1 MKGSRAKKILARCVA
16 LSLASILFMTDASA
30 AAKHIYVWGVR
41 SINDRGS
48 SDVKISMDDMEKDY
62 SGYLQSDGLVEY
74 FHKDRGEIPKANMTE
89 ALAWLIENQIISRDS
104 VITVSNVSAI
114 PVTRITKEDISAKMY
129 RDVTRSDALMY
140 IYKCT
145 FGPLTGRVIGVETQ
159 NIRTD
164 NGVEKTLH
172 QMFLDHDY
180 YETISEPIAG
190 IIQQGNTGGDFSVQ
204 QSCVTTPDGHYD
216 HQTTSGVGGSAGH
229 QELGVIHYNNENKW
243 RYTSQGDK
251 VVTVFG
257 DTNIFVSDIDISQQ
271 ANTGS
276 GQMGSIVGSSH
287 DGESVG
293 SVDQDDHSRDS
304 VTGEWSS
311 QTGNHN
317 NQNTGFGGTGGINAG
332 INIDMDYKE
341 IYYTPAS
348 DVLFYHTTDVV
359 EMYLQSLQSK
369 GIIEFEKSLRTE
381 QYDQMFTPLTEDGA
395 PMASWS
401 GDADPYIVNL
411 RTGKHRRA
419 ENVSYAPTSKVLG
432 KLYSIDYNT
441 QSFTIR
447 RTPLFESE
455 TGYFTTEQVNRMDVY
470 RYIYNMVSANEKKLT
485 ALESEIVNYKYG
497 LQYGDGLPEG
507 DLEVIKFLVAKG
519 ILNYDGSDELS
530 GLYAPMT
537 WSQLIPILYRVA
549 NKNARLDFSQIQLT
563 DSEQAWKAQGFLP
576 SSLSVKSSGSMSQLE
591 FRYTDEYLA
600 SMVPDIDP
608 NGADQGIGGGVQQM
622 SMRSTTV
629 TAPKHKTWLDCLSEF
644 FFGAPE
650 PETVLPVQLLEA
662 GAPNLDVD
670 NLNRQYQA
678 RAVQVQNNPF
688 VLYVDAVDDKVA
700 DIVYTTNSGSLCLN
714 HRLYFDFMGA
724 VHVNNDD
731 SLDEFKTLLTQ
742 MDTERRFVYDYIGD
756 TYNANNPKHRLLVE
770 YLQNFHFIAAMRGNA
785 DIANE
790 YKAIVNEWAD
800 NPSDTIK
807 NATGLDESKGW
818 TVSWQDRR
826 KDFQKYV
833 NGELDNMVAGKN
845 MPSNVQYHHVTP
857 GAPGAA
863 AVSDLYSHHCTD
875 VLLALEGSSNE
886 NDVFKI
892 TFDYTTSTG
901 DVEQLELHFKKPPA
915 SSEVVTED
923 DKAAAILNACT
934 VEYQTAVSAQAL
946 ASSQDSAL
954 MAKAGSQLEVMNRHL
969 GINFAQ
975 VGDNGNDID
984 YYDYFSDATLSLYAD
999 PTSLDQGYVK
1009 WSDISAASSGD
1020 IIRQSELILYN
1031 TKTNTTAY
1039 FSYDADPSKT
1049 RAIVGAIVINGDSKY
1064 GVVKKVSENGVDE
1077 IYYHLNAVRQLMS
1090 LSDEKE
1096 CIGGR
1101 SCIAKADEVVA
1112 KNTESYPVT
1121 NSLGTQSSSVQ
1132 AVKAVVHA
1140 DASAGD
1146 AIHSTNPYYKEG
1158 VTLGQY
1164 HYCDFI
1170 SLAQTNRVANIIYR
1184 KFTYTPEPTAGTS
1197 VMQSGRGVAYGVVI
1211 FRPADMDEVGSPAV
1225 SSSTSLQDLLD
1236 APGQAPAGDQTA
1248 WNRNKQLCNDYA
1260 NWIYGTSGISY
1271 VNTGYLVPEVYLF
1284 LIGDAATK
1292 RPPNAIYGTLTEAE
1306 RKAISMGEMG
1316 IVTMGRTAPRRAK
1329 GNADTKVYEPSDSRA
1344 CNYYMDTNY
1353 RAMLS
1358 GDRLFLNEAMFDNIQ
1373 FKYVSGKYTYVL
1385 TNSTQV
1391 MSPFS
1396 VGNVF
1401 TFFNT
1406 ADGREY
1412 GNPTARVTAVSSNG
1426 EVTCQVGPFY
1436 GIPVRYN
1443 GKSTVARS
1451 NLYNASMTLAEG
1463 NWTGKGKGTSTKEK
1477 GVDLWQQFYSDA
1489 TSAGLTKDWIDG
1501 AKGNVITPALFG
1513 SKDSGYTTR
1522 VVFDGSNV
1530 KVYEDDKTVN
1540 ITKAVSVS
1548 TGTQKFN
1555 DVYKALKKQFEDDQK
1570 ITDASSILNR
1580 LYKSE
1585 AYYEIK
1591 FSAWHYTIK
1600 NGVLNYNVNTGMGA
1614 FLNPMLFTSI
1624 NDVLIDGMIDESSG
1638 AIPVN
1643 EIPAGSLLKI
1653 GDYYYQA
1660 VGTSTDQ
1667 KVFVGY
1673 APLYE
1678 YVDKPAVVHAAKAFT
1693 TQMVYAGNQYVNV
1706 SHWMDPVTMLQNGK
1720 QSVALSD
1727 VAKKTLVGDARQK
1740 FSVDFN
1746 GDIKTIETGVEVTGD
1761 SSAMFSPIEIR
1772 FIDGLLAYKSTTVE
1786 QTQASAS
1793 DEQDEQE
1800 KETQE
1805 GGTDTYLLCN
1815 HTQNAMSGAL
1825 DDIPFLTDDVLSVS
1839 LYSVTTDIV
1848 SAGFKMNENAPGL
1861 RGILQLE
1868 FQKIFAGDLITL
1880 ARMLVFLVLIWLCVA
1895 SWMCYFMW
1903 LGNLLPILEAIR
1915 YPSGDRGKKG
1925 VDLMKLVSLGTIS
1938 LDTDFKLGRF
1948 LQYNGILA
1956 ILLCIVM
1963 LTGG

>member
-1 MKGSRAKKILARCVA
+1 MKRIKWKRLLSRCVA
-16 LSLASILFMTDASA
+16 LSLASVLMMSDASA
-30 AAKHIYVWGVR
+30 VMKHVYVWGVR
-41 SINDRGS
+41 SINDSGT
-48 SDVKISMDDMEKDY
+48 SDVKIDLEGLEKQY
-62 SGYLQSDGLVEY
+62 SGYFQSDGLTEY

-89 ALAWLIENQIISRDS
+89 ALAWLIENQVISRDS
-104 VITVSNVSAI
+104 VITVSGINNMPAVSIA
-114 PVTRITKEDISAKMY
+114 KEDIGSKMF

-140 IYKCT
+140 IYKAT
-145 FGPLTGRVIGVETQ
+145 FGPLQGRVLGVETQ
-159 NIRTD
+159 PVRVENGRDDLLLNIMI
-164 NGVEKTLH
+164 N
-172 QMFLDHDY
+172 HDY
-180 YETISEPIAG
+180 LKEMEATSRDE
-190 IIQQGNTGGDFSVQ
+190 IIQSTKPGTGTDGYEYIGNVHIDIGGRGDSGKAEQKIV
-204 QSCVTTPDGHYD
+204 SYID
-216 HQTTSGVGGSAGH
+216 TS
-229 QELGVIHYNNENKW
+229 KW
-243 RYTSQGDK
+243 RYTPQGDK
-251 VVTVFG
+251 VCSIFG
-257 DTNIFVSDIDISQQ
+257 DTNLFISDVDITQDIDTHGTS
-271 ANTGS
+271 GS
-276 GQMGSIVGSSH
+276 HGGG
-287 DGESVG
+287 GL
-293 SVDQDDHSRDS
+293 
-304 VTGEWSS
+304 VTGNG
-311 QTGNHN
+311 QA
-317 NQNTGFGGTGGINAG
+317 I
-332 INIDMDYKE
+332 IDYDTDYKE
-341 IYYTPAS
+341 IFYVPGSDMWLYT
-348 DVLFYHTTDVV
+348 TTDVV

-381 QYDQMFTPLTEDGA
+381 EYDRVFADLSKDGA
-395 PMASWS
+395 SMASWS

-411 RTGKHRRA
+411 HTGSHNRA
-419 ENVSYAPTSKVLG
+419 EKVAYAPTAKVLG
-432 KLYSIDYNT
+432 KSYSINYSN
-441 QSFTIR
+441 QSLTIR

-455 TGYFTTEQVNRMDVY
+455 TGYFTTEQLNRMDVY
-470 RYIYNMVSANEKKLT
+470 RYIFSMVSANEKKLT
-485 ALESEIVNYKYG
+485 ALESDIVNYKYG

-537 WSQLIPILYRVA
+537 WSQLVPILYRVA
-549 NKNARLDFSQIQLT
+549 NKDARLDFSQIQLT

-576 SSLSVKSSGSMSQLE
+576 SSLNIAPSGSMSQLE
-591 FRYTDEYLA
+591 FQYTDEYIANLT
-600 SMVPDIDP
+600 PDLDVNTDNGG
-608 NGADQGIGGGVQQM
+608 NGAQQM
-622 SMRSTTV
+622 SLRSSTV
-629 TAPKHKTWLDCLSEF
+629 LKQKSWLTRLSEL
-644 FFGAPE
+644 FFGTPE
-650 PETVLPVQLLEA
+650 PELPVKTLEN

-670 NLNRQYQA
+670 GANKAALLRQNTEQY
-678 RAVQVQNNPF
+678 NPF
-688 VLYVDAVDDKVA
+688 VLYVSAAPDKVA

-724 VHVNNDD
+724 VHVNGDEGAA
-731 SLDEFKTLLTQ
+731 EFKQFLAD
-742 MDTERRFVYDYIGD
+742 MDKERRYVYDYLGD
-756 TYNANNPKHRLLVE
+756 SYDANNPKHKLLVE
-770 YLQNFHFIAAMRGNA
+770 YLQNFHFIAAMRGNSTTA
-785 DIANE
+785 EE
-790 YKAIVNEWAD
+790 YKQIVNEWAD
-800 NPSDTIK
+800 NPSQTIIS
-807 NATGLDESKGW
+807 ATGLDESKGW
-818 TVSWQDRR
+818 TVSWRDRR
-826 KDFQKYV
+826 DEFRNYV
-833 NGELDNMVAGKN
+833 VEELDKMVAGKN
-845 MPSNVQYHHVTP
+845 MPSNVQYLHTQP

-863 AVSDLYSHHCTD
+863 ALTDLYSRHCTD
-875 VLLALEGSSNE
+875 VLLALEGADSAE
-886 NDVFKI
+886 NTFAI
-892 TFDYTTSTG
+892 TFDYTNSTG
-901 DVEQLELHFKKPPA
+901 EVENLSLKFTKPPT
-915 SSEVVTED
+915 SSTVITD
-923 DKAAAILNACT
+923 DAQAAAILNACSMT
-934 VEYQTAVSAQAL
+934 YNSAVTAQQLAQ
-946 ASSQDSAL
+946 SQDSAL
-954 MAKAGSQLEVMNRHL
+954 MAKAGSQLEVVYRHL
-969 GINFAQ
+969 GINFASNSA
-975 VGDNGNDID
+975 DYDDID
-984 YYDYFSDATLSLYAD
+984 YGQYFSDKTLDLYAD

-1009 WSDISAASSGD
+1009 WSDISAASGGD

-1064 GVVKKVSENGVDE
+1064 GVVKKVSENGVE
-1077 IYYHLNAVRQLMS
+1077 EVYYHLNAVRQLMS

-1112 KNTESYPVT
+1112 KNVTSYPVT
-1121 NSLGTQSSSVQ
+1121 NSLGTQSSSIQ
-1132 AVKAVVHA
+1132 AVKAVVHS

-1146 AIHSTNPYYKEG
+1146 AIHANNPYYKEG
-1158 VTLGQY
+1158 VTLGNY

-1184 KFTYTPEPTAGTS
+1184 KFTYTPELTSDSTA
-1197 VMQSGRGVAYGVVI
+1197 MQSGRGVAYGVVI

-1260 NWIYGTSGISY
+1260 NWIYGTSSVSY

-1284 LIGDAATK
+1284 LIGDEATK

-1306 RKAISMGEMG
+1306 RLAISMGEMG
-1316 IVTMGRTAPRRAK
+1316 IVIMGRTAPRHAK
-1329 GNADTKVYEPSDSRA
+1329 GNAATGTYEGSDTSA
-1344 CNYYMDTNY
+1344 CTYYMDTNY

-1358 GDRLFLNEAMFDNIQ
+1358 GDRLFLNEELFDNIS
-1373 FKYVSGKYTYVL
+1373 FKYISGKYTYVL

-1391 MSPFS
+1391 VSPFS

-1401 TFFNT
+1401 TFFET
-1406 ADGREY
+1406 ADGRDY

-1436 GIPVRYN
+1436 GIPMRYDGKNTVVR
-1443 GKSTVARS
+1443 SS
-1451 NLYNASMTLAEG
+1451 LYNSSMLLNAA
-1463 NWTGKGKGTSTKEK
+1463 NWSGKGSGTSTSTV

-1489 TSAGLTKDWIDG
+1489 TSRGLTKDWLNG
-1501 AKGNVITPALFG
+1501 AKGNVVTPALFG
-1513 SKDSGYTTR
+1513 SKDSGYMTR

-1540 ITKAVSVS
+1540 ITKSVGVS
-1548 TGTQKFN
+1548 TGTQKFSETYN
-1555 DVYKALKKQFEDDQK
+1555 VLKKQFEDDKK
-1570 ITDASSILNR
+1570 ITDLSSITNR
-1580 LYKSE
+1580 LTKAE

-1591 FSAWHYTIK
+1591 FSAWHYSIK

-1660 VGTSTDQ
+1660 VGTSTEE

-1678 YVDKPAVVHAAKAFT
+1678 YVDKPAVVHAAKAWT

-1740 FSVDFN
+1740 YSVDFN
-1746 GDIKTIETGVEVTGD
+1746 GDIKIIETGVEAVGD
-1761 SSAMFSPIEIR
+1761 ASAMFSPVEIR
-1772 FIDGLLAYKSTTVE
+1772 FIDGLLAYKTVTVE
-1786 QTQASAS
+1786 KTQESATDEPVEES
-1793 DEQDEQE
+1793 DV
-1800 KETQE
+1800 QE
-1805 GGTDTYLLCN
+1805 GGTDTFLLCN

-1825 DDIPFLTDDVLSVS
+1825 ADVPFLTDDVLSVS

-1861 RGILQLE
+1861 REALRME
-1868 FQKIFAGDLITL
+1868 FNKLFTSDLITL
-1880 ARMLVFLVLIWLCVA
+1880 ARMLVFLVLIWLVVA

-1903 LGNLLPILEAIR
+1903 MGNLIPILEAIR

-1925 VDLMKLVSLGTIS
+1925 IDLMKIVSLGTIS
-1938 LDTDFKLGRF
+1938 LDTEFRLGRF

-1963 LTGG
+1963 LTG